1 MKFAVGRFAD
11 DQIRPPANVV
21 SIALGRVVSVVEVR
35 LAGIDQEFAPRWPP
49 NRRSQCVA
57 LIARNIDW
65 LPSSGCDARLFA
77 RGELLLL
84 LCWWREQRAAFEFGD
99 IPARSSWQRR
109 RLLLE

>member
-11 DQIRPPANVV
+11 DQIRTPANVV

-35 LAGIDQEFAPRWPP
+35 LPGVGQEFAPRWPP
-49 NRRSQCVA
+49 NRRSQRVA
-57 LIARNIDW
+57 LLARNIDW

-84 LCWWREQRAAFEFGD
+84 LCWWREQR
-99 IPARSSWQRR
+99 SSWQRR